1 MLNSII
7 TYYQHAVPIV
17 KTITWELMKKKTE
30 NILYKLTQ
38 MKFVMIDDHMNE
50 YFNALK
56 DEINF
61 IFYEYN

>member
-1 MLNSII
+1 
-7 TYYQHAVPIV
+7 
-17 KTITWELMKKKTE
+17 MKKKTE
-30 NILYKLTQ
+30 NILSKLTQ